1 MTDATDGKNGEQSS
15 STEKDAEKVK
25 EIAERAGGGSN
36 KESDLGSNEDIDQ
49 IGGQAHDRSS

>member
-1 MTDATDGKNGEQSS
+1 MPDATDGKTEDQANSPEQ
-15 STEKDAEKVK
+15 DAEKVK